1 MTHRSVPGT
10 LASTGSF
17 VTGLLIL
24 TSICAFAANSI
35 LCRLALAEG
44 KIDAFTFTSVRLL
57 SGAVVLTLVLFAKSR
72 RPLIALDPFATCA
85 LIVYALAFSVS
96 YLGLHAGAGALL
108 LFGAVQ
114 ITMLSVSIYRGER
127 LSKQAWLG
135 FALAITGLLAYLLPG
150 STGRV
155 RVGHVFVAWSTRA
168 EPCGGYCGK
177 FPRSRPDYGC
187 ARFQFG

>member
-1 MTHRSVPGT
+1 MRRRMTHRSVPGT

-150 STGRV
+150 STSAPAFAVGAESPRFLRRV
-155 RVGHVFVAWSTRA
+155 
-168 EPCGGYCGK
+168 
-177 FPRSRPDYGC
+177 
-187 ARFQFG
+187 FGLTQAAIA